1 MRTYTKLVQT
11 YMIKINLPCPCFTSS
26 LSDFWH
32 FAGKWCI
39 VEWVSG
45 FTDALRDINRFA
57 EFYKCLGCIWATLVT
72 VKNQPAFLSAWNW
85 RSKQKKGARKA
96 IVALARKLLIYT
108 SLLKQAPLFDESCFE
123 AKHKSCEK
131 NRFLGTY
138 GN

>member
-1 MRTYTKLVQT
+1 MG
-11 YMIKINLPCPCFTSS
+11 NPGHCEES
-26 LSDFWH
+26 
-32 FAGKWCI
+32 A
-39 VEWVSG
+39 
-45 FTDALRDINRFA
+45 RFSVRL
-57 EFYKCLGCIWATLVT
+57 E
-72 VKNQPAFLSAWNW
+72 W

-108 SLLKQAPLFDESCFE
+108 LLKQAPLFDESCFE